1 MDPIL
6 ELQVQNR
13 TSKQVALIDLVFVS
27 HTASRQSGD
36 MPTIFNARV
45 QLRGVRF
52 MSKSL
57 QLSNGEFHF

>member
-13 TSKQVALIDLVFVS
+13 TFKQVALIDLVFVL
-27 HTASRQSGD
+27 HTVSRQSGD
-36 MPTIFNARV
+36 MPTIVNARV

-52 MSKSL
+52 RSNSL
-57 QLSNGEFHF
+57 QLSNGEFHS